1 MQLTIDT
8 VLSPLYLTIE
18 VDGVEQNNVIELDT
32 QTGKARRYKKDED
45 GKFERIGD
53 ELVLEDVIF
62 PPESLH
68 VYLVK
73 PK

>member
-32 QTGKARRYKKDED
+32 QTGKASRYKKDED

-62 PPESLH
+62 PLESLH

>member
-45 GKFERIGD
+45 GKFERIRD

-62 PPESLH
+62 PLESLH

>member
-62 PPESLH
+62 PLESLH